1 MLGDAIASKKGHLQS
16 IAKRYSISCCQLKS
30 ISSECNEIFLQVF
43 IRFIHLNSFQLLTG
57 LKIREAIPQHC
68 SRSRLEVQELRQK
81 FSSRRMRLKVKILVL
96 VSMHETESKNS
107 RSRLEA
113 RD

>member
-1 MLGDAIASKKGHLQS
+1 MKNLCVALEGPKLAIFKLVDLDPLYFDVS
-16 IAKRYSISCCQLKS
+16 IAL
-30 ISSECNEIFLQVF
+30 LQ
-43 IRFIHLNSFQLLTG
+43 
-57 LKIREAIPQHC
+57 PQHC

-81 FSSRRMRLKVKILVL
+81 FSSQRMRLKVKILVL

-107 RSRLEA
+107 RFRLEA

>member
-1 MLGDAIASKKGHLQS
+1 MELASLL
-16 IAKRYSISCCQLKS
+16 I
-30 ISSECNEIFLQVF
+30 
-43 IRFIHLNSFQLLTG
+43 LTG
-57 LKIREAIPQHC
+57 LKIREAIPKHC
-68 SRSRLEVQELRQK
+68 SRSRLEAQELRQK

-96 VSMHETESKNS
+96 VSMYETESKNS